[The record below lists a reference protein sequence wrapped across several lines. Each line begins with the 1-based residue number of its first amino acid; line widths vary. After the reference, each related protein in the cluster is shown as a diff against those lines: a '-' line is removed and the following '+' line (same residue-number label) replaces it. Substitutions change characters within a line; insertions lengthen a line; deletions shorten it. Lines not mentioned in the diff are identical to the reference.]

1 MRRVSGMKKNT
12 SKWWDAFLYVCHFSQ
27 CDVVLW
33 VTAEESTDSVSR
45 LTETCIRYTPA
56 SQMWHSMH
64 LKSFLWKEKTTSMG
78 SSQTSIHLLSFKW
91 TDQPD
96 GIKQSRDWGCSL
108 TYRSFL
114 TKTVSLEE
122 FNWRCSE
129 NLPWL
134 FHVLLSQ
141 LSPPHLLFLS
151 PFLLPLIFFLFLAA
165 SSLLCLPHMCV
176 APSLI
181 LPPSLPSY
189 LLLSSGP
196 WQHLLITSCWMNML
210 PAHLRTISVVSTQ
223 KSTQSSSTPLQK
235 VFWMRQLL
243 ERRLEQGQDVK
254 PQRGRGG
261 EGGRGGGR
269 QDGRRKR
276 QRGKWEKGS
285 GTLTEEGRR
294 VREYR
299 RRQRRQVKWKLS
311 WFHEYFPNNRGN
323 QIFMAQVE
331 AGCLLSLPSLPLSP
345 CNQLPDSFYLHKH
358 TSAVITAISS
368 LYRDHI
374 LIHLWLLTTPASH
387 QHLCA
392 VTLTPR
398 LKSSAARAMM
408 ACSR

>member
-1 MRRVSGMKKNT
+1 MRWVSEMKKNT

-27 CDVVLW
+27 CDLVLW

-165 SSLLCLPHMCV
+165 SSLLCLLHMCV
-176 APSLI
+176 APFLI
-181 LPPSLPSY
+181 LPPSPPISSRPLAPDSTSLSPPAEWICCQLICEQSVSSVHKRAHKAP
-189 LLLSSGP
+189 LLLSRKFFG
-196 WQHLLITSCWMNML
+196 WGNYW
-210 PAHLRTISVVSTQ
+210 
-223 KSTQSSSTPLQK
+223 
-235 VFWMRQLL
+235 
-243 ERRLEQGQDVK
+243 
-254 PQRGRGG
+254 RG
-261 EGGRGGGR
+261 
-269 QDGRRKR
+269 D
-276 QRGKWEKGS
+276 WS
-285 GTLTEEGRR
+285 
-294 VREYR
+294 
-299 RRQRRQVKWKLS
+299 
-311 WFHEYFPNNRGN
+311 
-323 QIFMAQVE
+323 
-331 AGCLLSLPSLPLSP
+331 
-345 CNQLPDSFYLHKH
+345 
-358 TSAVITAISS
+358 
-368 LYRDHI
+368 
-374 LIHLWLLTTPASH
+374 
-387 QHLCA
+387 
-392 VTLTPR
+392 
-398 LKSSAARAMM
+398 RAKM
-408 ACSR
+408 